1 MGIGV
6 EAFPVAERF
15 NIDQPYREQHA
26 PVLAQLPL
34 PRLCDLTGV
43 SQRSGCSRSSELF
56 RQEFSVDSFLK
67 PPTVFHTGLVDA
79 PAPQFN
85 GEFRSANLCKYVR
98 SS

>member
-1 MGIGV
+1 VGGYTPHRYL
-6 EAFPVAERF
+6 FPEGALPAAGDSWPM
-15 NIDQPYREQHA
+15 NG
-26 PVLAQLPL
+26 LALTTCATLLP
-34 PRLCDLTGV
+34 
-43 SQRSGCSRSSELF
+43 SSSWCSRSSELF

-85 GEFRSANLCKYVR
+85 GEFRSAKVCKYVR

>member
-1 MGIGV
+1 MVPTDLYRTEFDIFQWGIWLGTSSFLLVLITWMGIWRHLKLG
-6 EAFPVAERF
+6 
-15 NIDQPYREQHA
+15 
-26 PVLAQLPL
+26 
-34 PRLCDLTGV
+34 
-43 SQRSGCSRSSELF
+43 SSRSSELF

>member
-1 MGIGV
+1 MFRRPNHFVGGTLPNLIS
-6 EAFPVAERF
+6 
-15 NIDQPYREQHA
+15 A
-26 PVLAQLPL
+26 PP
-34 PRLCDLTGV
+34 G
-43 SQRSGCSRSSELF
+43 SSRSSELF

-85 GEFRSANLCKYVR
+85 GEFRSAKVCKYVR